1 MGVKFHPILNRYYS
15 LCWQFLT
22 YLWDKEHVQ
31 IIIEG
36 YDHQQDGMVF
46 SFKPYMHRWKPEYM
60 KARIAKF
67 YLLDEWAKNN
77 PLPLSLLTFTTYHD
91 SEYARR
97 MRGKGCTIEES
108 WDLLKVGFW
117 KASLLIRNK
126 IRKGVPYYWIAEPQP
141 DSGYPHIHA
150 GYFTEFT
157 NAEKDRLKNHWS
169 RVIEAGDYKHGL
181 DFSFEQMHKTGE
193 VKSLRN
199 YLLKYLAKTFV
210 ETIPDWTPEELVFNA
225 IAWKQGYRFF
235 GCSRDLSHV
244 MKRKTEGR
252 PGYTWLSTSA
262 HRPDRGHEEDR
273 IIRKNPMWK

>member
-1 MGVKFHPILNRYYS
+1 
-15 LCWQFLT
+15 
-22 YLWDKEHVQ
+22 
-31 IIIEG
+31 
-36 YDHQQDGMVF
+36 MVF

-141 DSGYPHIHA
+141 G
-150 GYFTEFT
+150 F
-157 NAEKDRLKNHWS
+157 RLILISTRDTS
-169 RVIEAGDYKHGL
+169 RNLPMQKR
-181 DFSFEQMHKTGE
+181 TGSRITGQG
-193 VKSLRN
+193 SL
-199 YLLKYLAKTFV
+199 
-210 ETIPDWTPEELVFNA
+210 
-225 IAWKQGYRFF
+225 KQGITNTALTSHL
-235 GCSRDLSHV
+235 SRC
-244 MKRKTEGR
+244 TR
-252 PGYTWLSTSA
+252 PGRLNLFVITS
-262 HRPDRGHEEDR
+262 
-273 IIRKNPMWK
+273 

>member
-126 IRKGVPYYWIAEPQP
+126 IRKGFPTT
-141 DSGYPHIHA
+141 GLL
-150 GYFTEFT
+150 
-157 NAEKDRLKNHWS
+157 NLKRIPAILISTRDTS
-169 RVIEAGDYKHGL
+169 RNLPMQKR
-181 DFSFEQMHKTGE
+181 TGSRITGQG
-193 VKSLRN
+193 SL
-199 YLLKYLAKTFV
+199 
-210 ETIPDWTPEELVFNA
+210 
-225 IAWKQGYRFF
+225 KQGITNTALTSHL
-235 GCSRDLSHV
+235 SRCT
-244 MKRKTEGR
+244 R
-252 PGYTWLSTSA
+252 
-262 HRPDRGHEEDR
+262 RGG
-273 IIRKNPMWK
+273 